1 MKQFIFNPIVGGI
14 LFALG
19 MLMATGVDANPVQGV
34 YALVLLGAGAV
45 CFSHEDSAENE
56 SEKETKSTNLKKW
69 EDAA

>member
-1 MKQFIFNPIVGGI
+1 MNKLSIVGGI
-14 LFALG
+14 LFALA
-19 MLMATGVDANPVQGV
+19 MLMATGVDVNPIQGV

-45 CFSHEDSAENE
+45 CFSHDSAENE

>member
-34 YALVLLGAGAV
+34 YALVLLAVAGV
-45 CFSHEDSAENE
+45 CFSHEDSAESE
-56 SEKETKSTNLKKW
+56 SEKETKSDTVNKK
-69 EDAA
+69 AA

>member
-1 MKQFIFNPIVGGI
+1 MKQIIFNPIVGGI

-34 YALVLLGAGAV
+34 YALLLIGAGAV
-45 CFSHEDSAENE
+45 CFSHDSAENE

>member
-19 MLMATGVDANPVQGV
+19 MLMATGVDANPIQGV
-34 YALVLLGAGAV
+34 YALLLLGAGAV

-56 SEKETKSTNLKKW
+56 SEKETKSDTVNKK
-69 EDAA
+69 AA